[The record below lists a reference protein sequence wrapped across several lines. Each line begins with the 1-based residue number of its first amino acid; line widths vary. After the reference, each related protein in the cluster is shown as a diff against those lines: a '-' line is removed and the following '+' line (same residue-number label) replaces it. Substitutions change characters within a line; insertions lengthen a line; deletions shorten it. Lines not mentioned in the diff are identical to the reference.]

1 MNNEFQKMIKE
12 LCGINESGE
21 ALGAPDGIIDASSI
35 IDHLKYLTQEGR
47 AVKSDEQS
55 ALLKMFGEWFAHDFG
70 NGTVDDLISCIR
82 SLVMLYVL
90 QSREIQKLKP
100 DVCPEEIL
108 MEVCSQDVLKK
119 LAKDM
124 EVTAYRVDESGEI
137 SIDYFGHEVFHAPFV
152 IDDLVKHSFIRRHI
166 TRSFYTDDAEPE
178 FSFEIVE
185 VEENET
191 PNKVERPPN
200 QKVNL
205 NDFKN
210 LIADGLN
217 GFDEFYEQFWQGDF
231 PLIELGIEFDDLPPF
246 NGNRG

>member
-1 MNNEFQKMIKE
+1 MDNEFQKMIKE

-82 SLVMLYVL
+82 SLVMLYIL

-108 MEVCSQDVLKK
+108 MEVCNQDVLEK

-124 EVTAYRVDESGEI
+124 KVTAYRLDESGEI

-246 NGNRG
+246 NGN

>member
-1 MNNEFQKMIKE
+1 MDNEFQKMIKE

-21 ALGAPDGIIDASSI
+21 ALGAPDGIIDASSM
-35 IDHLKYLTQEGR
+35 IDHLKYLTKDGR
-47 AVKSDEQS
+47 PVKSDEQS

-82 SLVMLYVL
+82 SLVMLYIL

-108 MEVCSQDVLKK
+108 MEVCCQDVLKK

-124 EVTAYRVDESGEI
+124 EVTAYRLDESGEI

-185 VEENET
+185 VEENEN

-246 NGNRG
+246 NGN

>member
-1 MNNEFQKMIKE
+1 MDNEFQKMIKE

-21 ALGAPDGIIDASSI
+21 ALGAPDGIIDASSMI
-35 IDHLKYLTQEGR
+35 NHLKYLTKDGR
-47 AVKSDEQS
+47 PVKSDEQS

-82 SLVMLYVL
+82 SLVMLYIL

-108 MEVCSQDVLKK
+108 MEVCNQDVIKK

-124 EVTAYRVDESGEI
+124 EVTAYRLDESGEI

-246 NGNRG
+246 NGN

>member
-1 MNNEFQKMIKE
+1 MENKFRKIIQA
-12 LCGINESGE
+12 LCGTNEAGE
-21 ALGAPDGIIDASSI
+21 ALGSPDGIIDISSI

-70 NGTVDDLISCIR
+70 NGTVDDLINCIR
-82 SLVMLYVL
+82 SLVMLYIL

-124 EVTAYRVDESGEI
+124 EVTAYRLDESGEI

-231 PLIELGIEFDDLPPF
+231 PLIELGIEFDYLPPF

>member
-1 MNNEFQKMIKE
+1 MDNEFQKMIKE

-21 ALGAPDGIIDASSI
+21 ALGAPDGIIDASSMI
-35 IDHLKYLTQEGR
+35 NHLKYLTKDGR
-47 AVKSDEQS
+47 PVKSDEQS

-82 SLVMLYVL
+82 SLVMLYIL

-124 EVTAYRVDESGEI
+124 EVTAYRLDESGEI
-137 SIDYFGHEVFHAPFV
+137 SIDYFGHEVFHAPFA
-152 IDDLVKHSFIRRHI
+152 IDDLVKYSFIRRHI

-246 NGNRG
+246 NGN

>member
-21 ALGAPDGIIDASSI
+21 ALGAPDGIIDASSM
-35 IDHLKYLTQEGR
+35 IDHLKYLTKDGR
-47 AVKSDEQS
+47 PVKSDEQS

-82 SLVMLYVL
+82 SLVMLYIL

-108 MEVCSQDVLKK
+108 MEVCNQDVLEK

-124 EVTAYRVDESGEI
+124 EVTAYRLDESGEI

-152 IDDLVKHSFIRRHI
+152 IDDLVKHSFIRRKV
-166 TRSFYTDDAEPE
+166 TPSFYIEDTEPE
-178 FSFEIVE
+178 LIFEVLGD
-185 VEENET
+185 VDNADQRDT
-191 PNKVERPPN
+191 DRPASR
-200 QKVNL
+200 KVNL
-205 NDFKN
+205 SDFEK
-210 LIADGLN
+210 LTADPMN

>member
-1 MNNEFQKMIKE
+1 MDNEFQKMIKE

-82 SLVMLYVL
+82 SLVMLYIL

-108 MEVCSQDVLKK
+108 MEVCNQDVIKK

-166 TRSFYTDDAEPE
+166 TQSFYTDDAEPE

-246 NGNRG
+246 NGN

>member
-1 MNNEFQKMIKE
+1 MDNEFQKMIKE

-21 ALGAPDGIIDASSI
+21 ALGAPDGIIDASSMI
-35 IDHLKYLTQEGR
+35 NHLKYLTKDGR
-47 AVKSDEQS
+47 PVKSDEQS

-82 SLVMLYVL
+82 SLVMLYIL

-108 MEVCSQDVLKK
+108 MEVCCQDVLKK

-124 EVTAYRVDESGEI
+124 EVTAYRLDESGEI

-246 NGNRG
+246 NGN

>member
-82 SLVMLYVL
+82 SLVMLYIL

-124 EVTAYRVDESGEI
+124 EVTAYRLDESGEI

-246 NGNRG
+246 NGN

>member
-70 NGTVDDLISCIR
+70 NGTVDDLINCIR
-82 SLVMLYVL
+82 SLVMLYIL

-108 MEVCSQDVLKK
+108 MEVCNQDVLAK

-124 EVTAYRVDESGEI
+124 EVTAYRLDESGEI

-246 NGNRG
+246 SGNRD

>member
-1 MNNEFQKMIKE
+1 MDNEFQKMIKE

-21 ALGAPDGIIDASSI
+21 ALGAPDGIIDASNI

-82 SLVMLYVL
+82 SLVMLYIL

-124 EVTAYRVDESGEI
+124 EVTAYRLDESGEI
-137 SIDYFGHEVFHAPFV
+137 SIDYFGHGVFHAPFV

-246 NGNRG
+246 NGN

>member
-1 MNNEFQKMIKE
+1 MDNEFQKMIKE

-82 SLVMLYVL
+82 SLVMLYIL

-124 EVTAYRVDESGEI
+124 EVTAYRLDESGEI